1 MPGQITVQA
10 MHAMAEFLFKF
21 KEKSEEW
28 HINSNSICLLE
39 ADDINH
45 LEEIKLK
52 ANDKNIS
59 FAEFYEPDY
68 NNSLTAIALEP
79 GTKTKKFC
87 YHFKLAL
94 KDLEVK

>member
-1 MPGQITVQA
+1 MPGQIAVQA

-39 ADDINH
+39 ADNISH

-68 NNSLTAIALEP
+68 NNSLTTIALEP
-79 GTKTKKFC
+79 GTKTKKILLSFQIS
-87 YHFKLAL
+87 F
-94 KDLEVK
+94 ERFGG